1 MLSFVIDI
9 SLIVLFIVFIHI
21 GFEVGLIR
29 SFFAFCAGF
38 ISILLAQNYPVQAG
52 INYYLIF
59 VVSAIVIY
67 LAGLFI
73 VRVVKLFYLS
83 LFDKFAGIVLS
94 FCICFMLTVN
104 FVLPQI
110 NKKTNG
116 AKTTVGA
123 SIQKAYYNNVLPIIK
138 KYK

>member
-1 MLSFVIDI
+1 MPSFVIDV
-9 SLIVLFIVFIHI
+9 SLILLFIVFINI

-38 ISILLAQNYPVQAG
+38 ISILLAQNYPEQAG

-59 VVSAIVIY
+59 VVTAIVIY
-67 LAGLFI
+67 LVGLFF
-73 VRVVKLFYLS
+73 VRVVKLFYLT

-94 FCICFMLTVN
+94 VCICFMLTAN

-110 NKKTNG
+110 RKYTNG

-123 SIQKAYYNNVLPIIK
+123 SIQKIYYENFVPIIRK
-138 KYK
+138 I